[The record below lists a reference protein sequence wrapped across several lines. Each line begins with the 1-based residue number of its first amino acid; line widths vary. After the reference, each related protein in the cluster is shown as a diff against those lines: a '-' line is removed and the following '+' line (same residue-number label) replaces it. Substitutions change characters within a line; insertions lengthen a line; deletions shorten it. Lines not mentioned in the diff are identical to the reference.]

1 MERTRTEQLVSKI
14 KATTSS
20 SKPTTK
26 SQQTWTVHHHT
37 LTLNHLGLNKVF
49 QNVFF
54 NLILQ
59 VRLFLFFFSNF
70 AIKIK
75 LLLLGCL
82 DKSHP
87 V

>member
-59 VRLFLFFFSNF
+59 VRLFFLFSIF
-70 AIKIK
+70 AMKIK